1 MLRYR
6 TTLRSKNEPPED
18 RGGPRTSR
26 RKTGGVQERS
36 SEEICN
42 PAIPIAFEASQNY
55 ICAPKYQST
64 QSLLFRSTKKIATL
78 KSAIFLSNNL
88 PSVSSRRCSP
98 SRRWRPKA
106 ACVEATR
113 DNQEFSCDLKCATV
127 KVQVFSISKVV
138 FLVL

>member
-55 ICAPKYQST
+55 ICAPEISVNPEFAFQIHQKNCNP
-64 QSLLFRSTKKIATL
+64 KKCN
-78 KSAIFLSNNL
+78 LSID
-88 PSVSSRRCSP
+88 SP

>member
-26 RKTGGVQERS
+26 RKTGDVQERS

-55 ICAPKYQST
+55 ICAPEISVNPEFAFQIDQKICNP
-64 QSLLFRSTKKIATL
+64 KKCN
-78 KSAIFLSNNL
+78 LSIEQF
-88 PSVSSRRCSP
+88 
-98 SRRWRPKA
+98 A
-106 ACVEATR
+106 E
-113 DNQEFSCDLKCATV
+113 
-127 KVQVFSISKVV
+127 
-138 FLVL
+138 